1 MAAMR
6 AMLLV
11 LAAISLSARA
21 LSGASAVRG
30 DPGSGPPGERRL
42 GATLSARR
50 EPGFCRRQQGGRASP
65 AVPTAPRLGPQEQ
78 TRRQRLQASSRFRGR
93 PFGVEQGPRRVCD
106 GVRPAW
112 TPSDLRS
119 PRPRAAPSV
128 ADGGFSCR
136 TLTRQHSARAGG
148 TETRRRRPEASR
160 NHSFYRYE

>member
-42 GATLSARR
+42 GANLSAGR

-65 AVPTAPRLGPQEQ
+65 AVPTAPGWAPRSRLGDSDS
-78 TRRQRLQASSRFRGR
+78 RQVVDLGEDRLGWNK
-93 PFGVEQGPRRVCD
+93 G
-106 GVRPAW
+106 
-112 TPSDLRS
+112 
-119 PRPRAAPSV
+119 
-128 ADGGFSCR
+128 
-136 TLTRQHSARAGG
+136 
-148 TETRRRRPEASR
+148 
-160 NHSFYRYE
+160 